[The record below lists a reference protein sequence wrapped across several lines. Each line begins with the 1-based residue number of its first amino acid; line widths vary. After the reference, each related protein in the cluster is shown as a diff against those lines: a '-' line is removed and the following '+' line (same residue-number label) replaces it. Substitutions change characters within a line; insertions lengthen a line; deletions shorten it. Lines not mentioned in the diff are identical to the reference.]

1 MEFWMGAIVI
11 VWTFVGLM
19 FLATGVL
26 SIWWQLTNFNWFKYL
41 NGMDKKDEEQ
51 AMSLS
56 SFAVKTYYIMKE

>member
-41 NGMDKKDEEQ
+41 NGMDKKDEE
-51 AMSLS
+51 
-56 SFAVKTYYIMKE
+56 